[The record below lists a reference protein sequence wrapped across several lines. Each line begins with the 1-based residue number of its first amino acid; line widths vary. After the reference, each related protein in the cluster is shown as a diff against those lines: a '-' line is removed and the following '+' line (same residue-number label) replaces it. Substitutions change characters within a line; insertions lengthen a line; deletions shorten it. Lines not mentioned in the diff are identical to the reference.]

1 VIRITESARRRLQN
15 IYYDRVK
22 RPGLMLRLV
31 LRSGGQL
38 GLLAGKEQTS
48 DEVHR
53 TKKKKVLLIAEELA
67 VLLNNC
73 TLDIRDTKEGQVLY
87 MLH

>member
-1 VIRITESARRRLQN
+1 MIRITESARRRLQK

-22 RPGLMLRLV
+22 RSGLMLRLV
-31 LRSGGQL
+31 LNRGGQL
-38 GLLAGKEQTS
+38 GLLAGKEQIS

-53 TKKKKVLLIAEELA
+53 TKRKKILLIAEELA
-67 VLLNNC
+67 FLLNGC
-73 TLDIRDTKEGQVLY
+73 TLDIRDTKEGRVLY